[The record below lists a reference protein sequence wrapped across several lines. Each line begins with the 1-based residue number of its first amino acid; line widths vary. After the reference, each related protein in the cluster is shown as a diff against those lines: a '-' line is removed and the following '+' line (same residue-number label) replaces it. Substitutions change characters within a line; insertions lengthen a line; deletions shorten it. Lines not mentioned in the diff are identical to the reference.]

1 MVVVVVVVVVAM
13 VVIAMVVIAMVVV
26 ATVVIAMVVVAAV
39 CYRGGL
45 FFFLPR
51 GVDVIFLLQG
61 RSAGGHPLFF
71 WSVLCFEDGKETGT
85 QGAAHQGRNE
95 DVFPRVVGWENK
107 GRVLV
112 GQSLQHLHYD
122 LSVLFHCLLLTGI
135 KPKEHERFFHA
146 SCRMLFL
153 VVFFNRLCN
162 VQGRHFDVGVLVV
175 HVYGGI
181 FNGGHDKTVY

>member
-13 VVIAMVVIAMVVV
+13 VVIAMVVIATVVI
-26 ATVVIAMVVVAAV
+26 AMVVIAMVVVAAV

-122 LSVLFHCLLLTGI
+122 SLLL
-135 KPKEHERFFHA
+135 FVA
-146 SCRMLFL
+146 LFNL
-153 VVFFNRLCN
+153 PA
-162 VQGRHFDVGVLVV
+162 
-175 HVYGGI
+175 
-181 FNGGHDKTVY
+181 